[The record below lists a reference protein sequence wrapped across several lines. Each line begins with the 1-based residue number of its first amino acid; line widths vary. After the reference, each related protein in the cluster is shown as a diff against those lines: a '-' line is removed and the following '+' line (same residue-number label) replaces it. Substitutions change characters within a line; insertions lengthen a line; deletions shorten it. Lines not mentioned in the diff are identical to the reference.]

1 MASRNPVKIPIIA
14 NKAGVSIRAPIADT
28 DPIFKPGVDIVSEE
42 SKSKLTRAS
51 MMSHGMNKKITGYT
65 QKTNKDGLKFG
76 K

>member
-1 MASRNPVKIPIIA
+1 MASRNPVKKPIII

-51 MMSHGMNKKITGYT
+51 MMSHRMNKKTTGHT
-65 QKTNKDGLKFG
+65 QKIKKDGLKFG